1 MEGEKCFQF
10 ILKWKVKSPFFFSH
24 LQTEK
29 TLFYAG
35 IGDGRVRAVCDTTGK
50 KSGEK
55 FIYRQACMIHLF
67 NPVRTGLNESI
78 SLKIYFY
85 TEPKTDPSF

>member
-1 MEGEKCFQF
+1 MFSIHTEVERK
-10 ILKWKVKSPFFFSH
+10 ISIFFSH

-29 TLFYAG
+29 ILFYAG

-55 FIYRQACMIHLF
+55 FIYRQACMIHLY
-67 NPVRTGLNESI
+67 NPVRTGLNESF
-78 SLKIYFY
+78 SLKIYFC
-85 TEPKTDPSF
+85 TEPKTGPSF